1 MGKSEEIRQRLLEW
15 VAKAGPRP
23 TLLGKVKSVNESE
36 KTCVLHDDDTKL
48 DYNDVRLRPV
58 LDGKESITI
67 FPKTGTWALAVR
79 IESEDD
85 WMIVAVG
92 EASKWSLSVG
102 TARIEQDSSGLLI
115 RKGNDTLKDI
125 LQMIIESV
133 QQIVVAQGT
142 SPDYAKL
149 IEAMLKVNNLLK

>member
-1 MGKSEEIRQRLLEW
+1 LGKSEEIRSRLLEW

-36 KTCVLHDDDTKL
+36 KTCVLYDDDTKL

-92 EASKWSLSVG
+92 EVAKWSLGVG
-102 TARIEQDSSGLLI
+102 TATIEQDSNGLLI
-115 RKGNDTLKDI
+115 QKGNDTLKDI
-125 LQMIIESV
+125 LTMIIEAV